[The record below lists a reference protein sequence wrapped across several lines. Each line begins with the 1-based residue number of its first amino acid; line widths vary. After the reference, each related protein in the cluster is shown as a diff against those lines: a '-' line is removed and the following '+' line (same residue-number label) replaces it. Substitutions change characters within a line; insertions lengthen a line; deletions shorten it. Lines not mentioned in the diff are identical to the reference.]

1 MASSKQGPMW
11 SSSGQ
16 RFGDVNEPTTFE
28 GFSATEESGL
38 IRGPRPDRFT
48 PVLWFSPDG
57 QRWTGVGLQEAIG
70 VDDFP
75 TEFVVGEDTII
86 LRWSGYSFL
95 GDDEEFEEAY
105 GDHPPDVI
113 RVGRVE
119 HGGG

>member
-1 MASSKQGPMW
+1 MW

-16 RFGDVNEPTTFE
+16 RFGDVNESTTFE
-28 GFSATEESGL
+28 GFSATEEPGL

-57 QRWTGVGLQEAIG
+57 QRWTGVGLQEAFG

-75 TEFVVGEDTII
+75 TEVVVGEDTII

-95 GDDEEFEEAY
+95 RRRRG
-105 GDHPPDVI
+105 V
-113 RVGRVE
+113 RGRLRGVSTRR
-119 HGGG
+119 HLGGSS